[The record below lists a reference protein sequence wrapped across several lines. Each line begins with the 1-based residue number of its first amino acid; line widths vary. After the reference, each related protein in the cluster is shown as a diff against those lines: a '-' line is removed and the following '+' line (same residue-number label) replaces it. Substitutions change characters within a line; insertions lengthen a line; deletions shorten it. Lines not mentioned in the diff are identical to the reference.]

1 MRLLP
6 TVMTSDQR
14 KPMPYGTFFCF
25 GRHFSGF
32 HNRFRD
38 ISRGGLRV
46 VTPQSDD
53 VHNTESARLFD
64 EVYGL
69 SFAQQLKNKDIPEG
83 GSKAVVLVNNTS
95 LPPQRRQYIVRKSIR
110 AFTDALLD
118 LIVEPSV
125 RTLVDLHQRDE
136 ILYLGPDEQIIP
148 SDIDWITQRAA
159 LRGYPI
165 PSAFMSS
172 KQGAGINHKHYGVT
186 SEGVTVYLE
195 AALKAIQGIDPRS
208 QPFTI
213 KMTGGPDGDVAGN
226 LINILFRE
234 YGSNA
239 KFVGIADGSGCAEDP
254 AGLDAQEL
262 LRLFREG
269 KAIARFD
276 PARLAVDGKV
286 FDAATEEGALK
297 RNTMYQR
304 VKSDVFVPA
313 GGRPNTI
320 NGENWMK
327 FLDENQKSTSPLII
341 EAANLFLN
349 AEAREK
355 LFNEAKVAI
364 IKDSSANKGGVI
376 ASSCEVAASMVLSEE
391 EFLHI
396 KEELVADV
404 LVKLRE
410 LARLEADLL
419 IKEYKNFPGALP
431 QFSDRISMAI
441 SVVTDALT
449 DALSGLRPGDDLFE
463 ELFPL
468 VIENLPKKLA
478 EVAGDRV
485 KTKFPVQYQRNA
497 MASTLASRF
506 VYNEGIHAVEIQPK
520 ELLAQR
526 VIAYYREEKK
536 IHDLLASLERGKE
549 LTPEVRERVVQLLRK
564 GGARTLMNV
573 F

>member
-1 MRLLP
+1 M
-6 TVMTSDQR
+6 
-14 KPMPYGTFFCF
+14 
-25 GRHFSGF
+25 
-32 HNRFRD
+32 
-38 ISRGGLRV
+38 
-46 VTPQSDD
+46 TPQSDD

-83 GSKAVVLVNNTS
+83 GSKAVILVNNTS

-125 RTLVDLHQRDE
+125 KTLVDLHQRDE

-195 AALKAIQGIDPRS
+195 AALKAILGIDPRS
-208 QPFTI
+208 RPFTI

-234 YGSNA
+234 YGSNV

-262 LRLFREG
+262 LRLFNEG
-269 KAIARFD
+269 KAIGRFD
-276 PARLAVDGKV
+276 PARLSVDGKV
-286 FDAATEEGALK
+286 FDAATEDGAIK

-320 NGENWMK
+320 NVENWMK

-364 IKDSSANKGGVI
+364 IKDSSANKCGVI
-376 ASSCEVAASMVLSEE
+376 ASSCEVAASMVLSEK
-391 EFLHI
+391 EFLEI

-410 LARLEADLL
+410 FARLEAELL

-441 SVVTDALT
+441 SVVTDSLT
-449 DALSGLRPGDDLFE
+449 DALSGLRPGDELFE

-478 EVAGDRV
+478 EVAGSRV
-485 KTKFPVQYQRNA
+485 KARFPVQYQRNA

-536 IHDLLASLERGKE
+536 ISELLGSFENGPE
-549 LTPEVRERVVQLLRK
+549 LAPEVRAKVVQLLRK

>member
-1 MRLLP
+1 M
-6 TVMTSDQR
+6 
-14 KPMPYGTFFCF
+14 
-25 GRHFSGF
+25 
-32 HNRFRD
+32 
-38 ISRGGLRV
+38 
-46 VTPQSDD
+46 VTPKSDD
-53 VHNTESARLFD
+53 VHTTESARLFD
-64 EVYGL
+64 EAYGL
-69 SFAQQLKNKDIPEG
+69 SYAQQLKNKDIPEG
-83 GSKAVVLVNNTS
+83 GSKAVVLVNYTS
-95 LPPQRRQYIVRKSIR
+95 LPPQRRQYIIRKSIR

-118 LIVEPSV
+118 LIVEPSIK
-125 RTLVDLHQRDE
+125 TLVDLHQREE

-159 LRGYPI
+159 IRGYPI

-186 SEGVTVYLE
+186 SEGVNVYLE
-195 AALKAIQGIDPRS
+195 AALKSILGIDPRS
-208 QPFTI
+208 HPFTI

-226 LINILFRE
+226 LIKILVRE

-254 AGLDAQEL
+254 AGLNPQEL
-262 LRLFREG
+262 IRLFREG
-269 KAIARFD
+269 KAIALFD
-276 PARLAVDGKV
+276 PSRLSVDGKV
-286 FDAATEEGALK
+286 YDASTEEGALK

-304 VKSDVFVPA
+304 LKADVFVPA

-327 FLDENQKSTSPLII
+327 FLDEDQKSTSPLII
-341 EAANLFLN
+341 EAANLYLN

-355 LFNEAKVAI
+355 LFQEAKVAI

-376 ASSCEVAASMVLSEE
+376 ASSCEIAASMVLSEQ
-391 EFLHI
+391 EFLEV

-410 LARLEADLL
+410 LAKLEADLL
-419 IKEYKNFPGALP
+419 IREYKNFPGALP

-441 SVVTDALT
+441 SVVTDSLT
-449 DALSGLRPGDDLFE
+449 DALSGLRPGDELFE

-468 VIENLPKKLA
+468 VLENLPKKLA
-478 EVAGDRV
+478 EVAQDRV
-485 KTKFPVQYQRNA
+485 KARFPVQYQRNA

-520 ELLAQR
+520 EHLAQR

-536 IHDLLASLERGKE
+536 VHALIDDLSKGTAVGPDVKD
-549 LTPEVRERVVQLLRK
+549 TVVELLRK